1 MLYSTTVSTLLSLEV
16 TFLLSLQFRLLRIVE
31 VTRFGYCKSW
41 GSVSDN
47 IRLWHYQYQI
57 ISVSGCGIQII
68 NISLNYKQNL
78 LSQKSLF
85 GMIVV
90 RAPSTDSPL
99 RSAHRRLC
107 CTTAVAIE
115 CPLRKTFWDAS
126 RKECLTVRSCSCG
139 HFWKIYSKHAIEVK

>member
-90 RAPSTDSPL
+90 RALSTDSPL
-99 RSAHRRLC
+99 RSAHRRLFLQRLLPSNVHC
-107 CTTAVAIE
+107 EKRFEMPREKNVWLYEAAHVDTSGKYIPNT
-115 CPLRKTFWDAS
+115 P
-126 RKECLTVRSCSCG
+126 
-139 HFWKIYSKHAIEVK
+139 